1 MTKPVERREAAP
13 REEPKARLPAL
24 PDAGSLETGSEV
36 VELLGR
42 EVTARLGVFAVRG
55 AGSVRGPGGAGGSSP
70 ADRLACV
77 YLDTPGPETAD
88 GVVRV
93 VRSATNGVAT
103 FSRSAPG
110 CLVGD
115 TAVRV
120 SLGPCPDDPAA
131 SLLEVCAHLDPRHL
145 THAFLFTGRVSVEEA
160 TAFLAAFRSSRDYV
174 LSVAIERQ
182 LDFGRLYIVKYH
194 VEVRR
199 RPAGRP

>member
-1 MTKPVERREAAP
+1 
-13 REEPKARLPAL
+13 
-24 PDAGSLETGSEV
+24 V
-36 VELLGR
+36 VALLGR

-55 AGSVRGPGGAGGSSP
+55 PGFAPGSAGAGWSAP

-77 YLDTPGPETAD
+77 YLDTPDPEAAD

-93 VRSATNGVAT
+93 VRSVTNAVAT

-120 SLGPCPDDPAA
+120 SLSPCPDDPAA
-131 SLLEVCAHLDPRHL
+131 SLLEVCARLDPRHL
-145 THAFLFTGRVSVEEA
+145 THAFVFTGRVSVEEA

-194 VEVRR
+194 VEVHR
-199 RPAGRP
+199 RPVRPTRGPDRAGGA